1 METACDVCG
10 TIYADES
17 EVTLA
22 TTTYAKGTEELKVTE
37 KWYCDFCLYQVPDF
51 VKVHGD
57 GDPDPVDPEEGE
69 EVDITGDDGGTVEVP
84 EDEE

>member
-22 TTTYAKGTEELKVTE
+22 TTTYAKGAEELKVTE

-51 VKVHGD
+51 VKVYGD
-57 GDPDPVDPEEGE
+57 GDPDPVDPEEGA
-69 EVDITGDDGGTVEVP
+69 EVDITGVDGGTVEVP
-84 EDEE
+84 EGGE